1 MVCIIIVGH
10 MPILPY
16 FVSLLLIGLLSPSPF
31 YFPLFSGVAVSRTRI
46 AMKFRILACLCVT
59 WICPGD
65 ILVHF
70 RQCASW
76 TLFPGDGRRLLLTPV
91 RPYTPLPQHTGE
103 NAVVAATPTM
113 EASWIHQWDLEIAS
127 LTGWGAAAHGLKKK
141 GCATYIKYL
150 ELVSVYH
157 HFARGYC
164 PQLVWEGVNRGNLLL
179 HMVQVA

>member
-16 FVSLLLIGLLSPSPF
+16 FVTLLLIGLLSPSPF

-76 TLFPGDGRRLLLTPV
+76 TLFPGDGRRLLLTSV
-91 RPYTPLPQHTGE
+91 RPYTSLPQHTGE

-113 EASWIHQWDLEIAS
+113 EDLLDSSVGLGDSIPDRMGSRSTWTQEKRMCHIH
-127 LTGWGAAAHGLKKK
+127 
-141 GCATYIKYL
+141 
-150 ELVSVYH
+150 
-157 HFARGYC
+157 
-164 PQLVWEGVNRGNLLL
+164 
-179 HMVQVA
+179 